1 MSTARCYYGPMVVDF
16 HTHIFPPQVSERRE
30 DYLGR
35 DSAFA
40 EMYSSPRARIA
51 TAEELLASM
60 EEAEVDT
67 SVILGFAWSEQELCR
82 EHNEYLLEAAARSG
96 GRLIP
101 FCVIQPRAGDDALAE
116 TERCVRAGA
125 RGLGELR
132 PESQGYSLDQGAG
145 DILAQAALGQ
155 DLVLLFHVSEPVGH
169 SYPGKSGLGL
179 DAFYQFV
186 SCHQGLTVVGA
197 HWAGGLPF
205 YALMP
210 EVREALAN
218 VYVDTAASPFLYSPA
233 VYRQVAELVG
243 AERILFGSDYPLIPQ
258 RRQRQA
264 IEEGFSDDGVARQ
277 LVLGENARRLLRID
291 HEGKR

>member
-1 MSTARCYYGPMVVDF
+1 MSTARCYYGSMVVDF
-16 HTHIFPPQVSERRE
+16 HTHIFPPQVRERRE
-30 DYLGR
+30 DYLRR

-40 EMYSSPRARIA
+40 EMYAHPKAQIA

-67 SVILGFAWSEQELCR
+67 SVVVGFAWSEQELCR

-96 GRLIP
+96 GKLIP
-101 FCVIQPRAGDDALAE
+101 FCVIQPRAGDAALAE
-116 TERCVRAGA
+116 IERCVDAGA

-132 PESQGYSLDQGAG
+132 PESQGYSLDEGAG
-145 DILAQAALGQ
+145 DILAGAALRH
-155 DLVLLFHVSEPVGH
+155 DLILLFHVSEPVGH
-169 SYPGKSGLGL
+169 AYPGKSGLAL
-179 DAFYQFV
+179 EVFYRFV
-186 SCHQGLTVVGA
+186 SCHQGLTTVGA

-210 EVREALAN
+210 DVREALAN
-218 VYVDTAASPFLYSPA
+218 VYVDTAATPFLYSPA
-233 VYRQVAELVG
+233 IYQRVAELVG
-243 AERILFGSDYPLIPQ
+243 AERILFGSDYPLVSQ

-264 IEEGFSDDGVARQ
+264 IEEGFSGDGVARR
-277 LVLGENARRLLRID
+277 LVLGENACRLLRLG

>member
-1 MSTARCYYGPMVVDF
+1 MVVDF
-16 HTHIFPPQVSERRE
+16 HTHIFPPQVRE
-30 DYLGR
+30 QRQDYLRR

-40 EMYSSPRARIA
+40 QMYSSPKAQIA

-60 EEAEVDT
+60 EAAEVDT
-67 SVILGFAWSEQELCR
+67 SVVLGFAWSEQELCR

-101 FCVIQPRAGDDALAE
+101 FCTIQPRAGDDALAE
-116 TERCVRAGA
+116 IERCVRGGA

-132 PESQGYSLDQGAG
+132 PDSQGYSLDQGAG
-145 DILAQAALGQ
+145 DILAGAALRH

-169 SYPGKSGLGL
+169 AYPGKSGLGL
-179 DAFYQFV
+179 DAFYRFV
-186 SCHQGLTVVGA
+186 SCHQGLTAVGA

-210 EVREALAN
+210 EVKEALAN
-218 VYVDTAASPFLYSPA
+218 VYVDTAATPLLYGPA

-243 AERILFGSDYPLIPQ
+243 AEHILFGSDYPLISQ

-264 IEEGFSDDGVARQ
+264 IEDSLGDDENGKR
-277 LVLGENARRLLRID
+277 LVLGENAGRLLRRSG
-291 HEGKR
+291 EG

>member
-1 MSTARCYYGPMVVDF
+1 MVVDF
-16 HTHIFPPQVSERRE
+16 HTHIFPPQVRERRE
-30 DYLGR
+30 DYLRR

-40 EMYSSPRARIA
+40 EMYSSPRAQIA

-67 SVILGFAWSEQELCR
+67 SVVLGFAWWEQKLCR

-116 TERCVRAGA
+116 IERCVGGGA

-145 DILAQAALGQ
+145 DILARAALRH

-179 DAFYQFV
+179 DAFYRFV
-186 SCHQGLTVVGA
+186 SCHQGLTAVGA

-210 EVREALAN
+210 EVREALAS

-277 LVLGENARRLLRID
+277 LVLGENACRLLRLD
-291 HEGKR
+291 YEGKR

>member
-1 MSTARCYYGPMVVDF
+1 MVVDF
-16 HTHIFPPQVSERRE
+16 HTHIFPPQVCERRE
-30 DYLGR
+30 DYLRR
-35 DSAFA
+35 DPAFA
-40 EMYSSPRARIA
+40 QMYTYPKAQIA

-67 SVILGFAWSEQELCR
+67 SVALGFAWSEQKLCH

-116 TERCVRAGA
+116 IERCARAGA

-132 PESQGYSLDQGAG
+132 PESQGYSLDEGAG
-145 DILAQAALGQ
+145 DILAGAALQ
-155 DLVLLFHVSEPVGH
+155 HDLVLLFHVSEPVGH
-169 SYPGKSGLGL
+169 AYPGKSGLGL
-179 DAFYQFV
+179 DAFYRFV
-186 SCHQGLTVVGA
+186 SCHQGLTAVGA

-218 VYVDTAASPFLYSPA
+218 VYIDTAATPFLYSPPI
-233 VYRQVAELVG
+233 YQRVAELVG
-243 AERILFGSDYPLIPQ
+243 AERILFGSDYPLISQ

-264 IEEGFSDDGVARQ
+264 IEESFSDNGVARQ
-277 LVLGENARRLLRID
+277 LVLGENACRLLRLG

>member
-1 MSTARCYYGPMVVDF
+1 MVVDF
-16 HTHIFPPQVSERRE
+16 HTHIFPPQVRERRE
-30 DYLGR
+30 DYLRR

-40 EMYSSPRARIA
+40 RMYSSPKAEIA
-51 TAEELLASM
+51 TADELLASM
-60 EEAEVDT
+60 ERAEVHT
-67 SVILGFAWSEQELCR
+67 SVVLGFAWSEQELCR

-96 GRLIP
+96 GRLVP
-101 FCVIQPRAGDDALAE
+101 FCAVQPRAGDDALAE
-116 TERCVRAGA
+116 IERCVRGGA

-145 DILAQAALGQ
+145 DILAGAALRH

-169 SYPGKSGLGL
+169 TYPGKSGLGL
-179 DAFYQFV
+179 EAFYRFV
-186 SCHQGLTVVGA
+186 SCHQGLTAVGA

-218 VYVDTAASPFLYSPA
+218 IYVDTAATPFLYGPA
-233 VYRQVAELVG
+233 IYRQVAELVG
-243 AERILFGSDYPLIPQ
+243 SERILFGSDYPLISQ

-264 IEEGFSDDGVARQ
+264 IEDGLGDDEDGKR
-277 LVLGENARRLLRID
+277 LILGENACRLLRLSD
-291 HEGKR
+291 DGRR

>member
-1 MSTARCYYGPMVVDF
+1 MVVDF
-16 HTHIFPPQVSERRE
+16 HTHIFPSQMRERRE
-30 DYLGR
+30 DYLRR

-40 EMYSSPRARIA
+40 EMYSSPKAQIA

-60 EEAEVDT
+60 ERAEVDT

-82 EHNEYLLEAAARSG
+82 EHNEYLLQAAARSD

-101 FCVIQPRAGDDALAE
+101 FCTIQPRAEDDALAE
-116 TERCVRAGA
+116 IERCVSGGA

-132 PESQGYSLDQGAG
+132 PESQGYSLDEGAG
-145 DILAQAALGQ
+145 DILAGAAIRH
-155 DLVLLFHVSEPVGH
+155 DLILLFHVSEPVGH
-169 SYPGKSGLGL
+169 AYPGKSGLGM
-179 DAFYQFV
+179 DAFYRFV
-186 SCHQGLTVVGA
+186 SCHQGLTAVGA

-218 VYVDTAASPFLYSPA
+218 VYVDTAATPLLYGQA
-233 VYRQVAELVG
+233 IYGQVAALVG
-243 AERILFGSDYPLIPQ
+243 AERILFGSDYPLISQ

-264 IEEGFSDDGVARQ
+264 IEDSLGDDEDGKR
-277 LVLGENARRLLRID
+277 LVLGENACRLLRLGHD
-291 HEGKR
+291 EKR

>member
-1 MSTARCYYGPMVVDF
+1 MVVDF
-16 HTHIFPPQVSERRE
+16 HTHILPPQMRERRE
-30 DYLGR
+30 DYLRR

-40 EMYSSPRARIA
+40 QMYSSPKAEIA
-51 TAEELLASM
+51 TADELLASM
-60 EEAEVDT
+60 ERAEVHT
-67 SVILGFAWSEQELCR
+67 SVVLGFAWSEQELCR

-96 GRLIP
+96 GRLVP
-101 FCVIQPRAGDDALAE
+101 FCAVQPRAGDDALAE
-116 TERCVRAGA
+116 IERCVRGGA

-145 DILAQAALGQ
+145 DILAGAALRH

-169 SYPGKSGLGL
+169 TYPGKSGLGL
-179 DAFYQFV
+179 DAFYRFV
-186 SCHQGLTVVGA
+186 SCHQGLTAVGA

-218 VYVDTAASPFLYSPA
+218 IYVDTAATPFLYGPA
-233 VYRQVAELVG
+233 IYRQVAELVG
-243 AERILFGSDYPLIPQ
+243 SERILFGSDYPLISQ

-264 IEEGFSDDGVARQ
+264 IEDSLGDDEDGRR
-277 LVLGENARRLLRID
+277 LILGENACRLLRLSD
-291 HEGKR
+291 DGRR

>member
-1 MSTARCYYGPMVVDF
+1 MVVDF
-16 HTHIFPPQVSERRE
+16 HTHIFRPQVRERRE
-30 DYLGR
+30 DYLRR
-35 DSAFA
+35 DPAFA
-40 EMYSSPRARIA
+40 QMYSSPKAKIA
-51 TAEELLASM
+51 TGEDLPTSM

-67 SVILGFAWSEQELCR
+67 SVVLGFAWSEQGLCR
-82 EHNEYLLEAAARSG
+82 EHNEYLLETAARSG

-116 TERCVRAGA
+116 IERCVRGGA

-132 PESQGYSLDQGAG
+132 PDSQGYALDQDAG
-145 DILAQAALGQ
+145 DMLAEAALRH

-169 SYPGKSGLGL
+169 AYPGKSGLSL
-179 DAFYQFV
+179 DAFYRFV
-186 SCHQGLTVVGA
+186 SRHQGLTTVGA

-210 EVREALAN
+210 EVRDALAN
-218 VYVDTAASPFLYSPA
+218 VYVDTAATPLLYGQA
-233 VYRQVAELVG
+233 IYGQVSGLVG
-243 AERILFGSDYPLIPQ
+243 AEHILFGSDYPLISQ

-264 IEEGFSDDGVARQ
+264 IEDSLRDDEDGRR
-277 LVLGENARRLLRID
+277 LILGENARRLLRLG